1 MTVMRIVFLVLA
13 AAQAGCG
20 LLSRSADEPQTPMA
34 AIESGL
40 SATSTDGAIWLA
52 AGRPGLSA
60 VGKDFLF
67 AGPMTVNRN
76 GVQRRYLWFALGT
89 TVDRRLTGASEPDLE
104 SVVLLVDDTPM
115 NFELTPWNN
124 AADAQPYALPFASQ
138 QSYAARVT
146 ASQIRALA
154 NAKHVEGYVTDAAG
168 RSPAYTL
175 VHGDPASWVPAPL
188 SAETRP

>member
-1 MTVMRIVFLVLA
+1 MTVLRIAILVLA

-20 LLSRSADEPQTPMA
+20 LFSRSADDQQTPIA
-34 AIESGL
+34 VIESGL
-40 SATSTDGAIWLA
+40 SATSSDGAIWLA

-89 TVDRRLTGASEPDLE
+89 TVDRTLTGASEPGLE

-115 NFELTPWNN
+115 NFELIPWNN
-124 AADAQPYALPFASQ
+124 SVDAQPYALPFASL

-154 NAKHVEGYVTDAAG
+154 NAKQVEGYVTDAAG
-168 RSPAYTL
+168 RSPTYTL
-175 VHGDPASWVPAPL
+175 VHGDPASWIPGPL
-188 SAETRP
+188 AAESRP